1 MTEIKTN
8 ESEATL
14 SSVVSEF
21 IEFLE
26 TNTETYYT
34 NLNAE
39 HELFN
44 TRMDQLHTLELEELT
59 YHQVAHLGIDI
70 RDISR
75 TRRKYKDGFQIREP
89 IVKFLKE
96 NSDLIDRLK
105 KLQSDLSVVENHMA
119 NKHYNTRQRMKGS
132 EKLAKDGSIKDKN
145 KEDLINLN
153 RIISNISD
161 RCESEIEKYP
171 DNENGVCEI
180 LINVWFE
187 DCQYDSRAQLKN
199 KAQFIRNDIEKYF
212 GNNYINKQVDLSVS
226 DMLSVDKKN
235 KHKLE
240 SKVVISSDGKD
251 IYKIRFRLYGMIV
264 EEKHK
269 SSKKRSKKRR

>member
-1 MTEIKTN
+1 MTETKTN
-8 ESEATL
+8 DSETTL
-14 SSVVSEF
+14 SSIVSEF

>member
-1 MTEIKTN
+1 MTETKTDD
-8 ESEATL
+8 SEVTL
-14 SSVVSEF
+14 SSIVSEF

-105 KLQSDLSVVENHMA
+105 KLQSDLSVVENHMT

-171 DNENGVCEI
+171 DNEDGVCEV